1 MTKDS
6 WVAIQLHGG
15 HPENFS
21 FWINNHGRWRIHS
34 NQWVEAIDASVMP
47 TAIVVYLPKRI
58 TNMPMFRLIVFP
70 GMYTQ
75 YAMSQEMLLSK
86 SLTPLWESTVSQSW
100 AYMPTMGCAAT
111 CFQEDCDIKN
121 Q

>member
-1 MTKDS
+1 
-6 WVAIQLHGG
+6 
-15 HPENFS
+15 
-21 FWINNHGRWRIHS
+21 
-34 NQWVEAIDASVMP
+34 MP

-86 SLTPLWESTVSQSW
+86 SLTPL
-100 AYMPTMGCAAT
+100 
-111 CFQEDCDIKN
+111 
-121 Q
+121 